1 MGPIGVA
8 CGSDG
13 GYSGGA
19 GEGGGGPGTSSPP
32 PIATPTVGALGVEI
46 VRVELNQASAAVLA
60 KGGEPTPQKDIVA
73 PVVGG
78 RTAFAPNQVW

>member
-1 MGPIGVA
+1 M
-8 CGSDG
+8 
-13 GYSGGA
+13 
-19 GEGGGGPGTSSPP
+19 
-32 PIATPTVGALGVEI
+32 GALGVEI